1 MGFINYRLNL
11 GLEYITQISK
21 LNLHVIFLMPLR
33 TDVEDYAEDL
43 WSFYVMGRVADEK
56 AFDNYWGCKMDE
68 SALLTIR
75 KTSNALSRTDRFGQ

>member
-1 MGFINYRLNL
+1 
-11 GLEYITQISK
+11 
-21 LNLHVIFLMPLR
+21 
-33 TDVEDYAEDL
+33 
-43 WSFYVMGRVADEK
+43 MGRVADEK

>member
-43 WSFYVMGRVADEK
+43 
-56 AFDNYWGCKMDE
+56 
-68 SALLTIR
+68 
-75 KTSNALSRTDRFGQ
+75 